1 VRMALGARRIEVMRS
16 VLAQSAR
23 LTLAGILIGL
33 LATVGAAGYLSKML
47 YGVTPLDPIT
57 FAVVLIVFAL
67 VTTLASYLPARRA
80 TKVDPITALRYD

>member
-1 VRMALGARRIEVMRS
+1 MTS

-23 LTLAGILIGL
+23 LTVAGIVVGLI
-33 LATVGAAGYLSKML
+33 ATIAAAGYLSKML

-57 FAVVLIVFAL
+57 FVVVLIVFAA